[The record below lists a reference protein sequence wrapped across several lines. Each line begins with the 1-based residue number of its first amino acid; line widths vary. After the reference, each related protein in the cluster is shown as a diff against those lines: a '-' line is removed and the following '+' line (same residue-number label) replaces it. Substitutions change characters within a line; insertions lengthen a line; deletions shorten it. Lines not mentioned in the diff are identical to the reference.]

1 MALEFFRPGT
11 SILHRFDPRAKLL
24 LLAVLVLCFFLPF
37 RLEVSLFYLTMLV
50 ATICFCLGAGELK
63 KPFIAIAPLLIVISV
78 FTPFLR
84 ISGDVLWAPF
94 GITYISSGGLN
105 ETAGLIMRF
114 VGITLGFFAVFRSI
128 DPNDLILTLRWFGL
142 SFRAALVLVIT
153 LRFIPS
159 LVETYGNVRDAHSL
173 RNGEKKKGIFAK
185 LIPVLTSILINA
197 VRGIPTLA
205 MTLEARGFG
214 RSNKR
219 TEYAALGSG
228 KRLTLHLCTAGLLA
242 VLFLSPFIL
251 LP

>member
-11 SILHRFDPRAKLL
+11 SLLHRFDPRAKLL

-37 RLEVSLFYLTMLV
+37 RLEVSLIYLAMLA
-50 ATICFCLGAGELK
+50 ATVGFFLGVGELK

-84 ISGDVLWAPF
+84 MGGDVLWAPF
-94 GITYISSGGLN
+94 GIPYLSSGGLR
-105 ETAGLIMRF
+105 ETAVLITRF

-142 SFRAALVLVIT
+142 SFRAALVLVIA
-153 LRFIPS
+153 LRFIPT

-173 RNGEKKKGIFAK
+173 RNGEKRKGIFEK
-185 LIPVLTSILINA
+185 IIPVLTSILINA
-197 VRGIPTLA
+197 VRGIPALA

-219 TEYAALGSG
+219 TEYTALGSG
-228 KRLTLHLCTAGLLA
+228 KRLALHLWTAGLLA
-242 VLFLSPFIL
+242 IFLLSPFIL
-251 LP
+251 MT